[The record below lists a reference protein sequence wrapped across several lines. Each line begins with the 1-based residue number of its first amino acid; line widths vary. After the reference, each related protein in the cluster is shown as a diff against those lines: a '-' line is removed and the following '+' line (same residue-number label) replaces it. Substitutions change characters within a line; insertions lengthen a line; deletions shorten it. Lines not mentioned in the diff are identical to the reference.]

1 MRQNAALTTTNYRAD
16 PDHMRLSAGAL
27 CLVALATVAVPARQ
41 THAQSAHKTENVVLI
56 VSDGLRW
63 QEIFRGAERP
73 LMSRAP
79 GGVSDTSA
87 LLARYWRND
96 PAERRAALFP
106 FLWGTVAREGQIF
119 GNQDEGSVARIE
131 NTFRFSYP
139 GYSEML
145 TGQFDPRVN
154 SNDFPPNP
162 NVTVFE
168 FLARDP
174 AFRGKVAAIATWDAF
189 HRIFNEQ
196 RAGFDVIAGWNTP
209 FTGDLAQSPR
219 GAMLNELYR
228 TSARYWDDNT
238 FDAPM
243 HQVAKEY
250 LAARK
255 PRLLFVGYGET
266 DEWAHRGRY
275 DLLLESAHQMD
286 GFVADLWSTMQ
297 SMPQYRDKTTFII
310 TTDHGR
316 GSGDR
321 AWKNHGEKVEGA
333 ENIWIAV
340 IGPDTPALG
349 ERANVAPV
357 TQSQI
362 AATIASLVGMA
373 NPFRSFAPNAAL
385 PLPIR

>member
-1 MRQNAALTTTNYRAD
+1 MVNS
-16 PDHMRLSAGAL
+16 HMHFSTRPLFLLALSAFFA
-27 CLVALATVAVPARQ
+27 APS
-41 THAQSAHKTENVVLI
+41 HAQGAARTENVVLI

-73 LMSRAP
+73 LMSRTP
-79 GGVSDTSA
+79 GGVSDTNA
-87 LLARYWRND
+87 LLAKYWRD
-96 PAERRAALFP
+96 DVAARRAVLFP

-119 GNQDEGSVARIE
+119 GNQDKGSVARIE

-139 GYSEML
+139 GYNEML
-145 TGQFDPRVN
+145 TGRFDPRVN
-154 SNDFPPNP
+154 SNEYPPNP

-189 HRIFNEQ
+189 HRIFNRE
-196 RAGFDVIAGWNTP
+196 RAGIDVIAGWDPP
-209 FTGDLAQSPR
+209 FTGDLARSPR
-219 GAMLNELYR
+219 GAMLNELYK
-228 TSARYWDDNT
+228 TSVRYWRDNT

-243 HQVAKEY
+243 HQVTKEY

-266 DEWAHRGRY
+266 DEWAHGGRY
-275 DLLLESAHQMD
+275 DLVLESAHQMD
-286 GFVADLWSTMQ
+286 NFVADLWTTMQ
-297 SMPQYRDKTTFII
+297 SMPRYRGKTTFII
-310 TTDHGR
+310 TADHGR

-321 AWKNHGEKVEGA
+321 EWKNHGENVEGA

-340 IGPDTPALG
+340 IGPDTPPLG
-349 ERANVAPV
+349 ERANIAPV

-373 NPFRSFAPNAAL
+373 SPFRALAPNTAP

>member
-1 MRQNAALTTTNYRAD
+1 MTASIRLIAIAAACALG
-16 PDHMRLSAGAL
+16 SASY
-27 CLVALATVAVPARQ
+27 
-41 THAQSAHKTENVVLI
+41 AQSAPRTENVVLI

-63 QEIFRGAERP
+63 QEIFRGAERA
-73 LMSRAP
+73 LISRSP
-79 GGVSDTSA
+79 GGVSDTSG

-96 PAERRAALFP
+96 ADSRRAVLFP
-106 FLWGTVAREGQIF
+106 FLWGTVARQGQIF
-119 GNQDEGSVARIE
+119 GNQDKGSVARIE

-139 GYSEML
+139 GYSEMI
-145 TGQFDPRVN
+145 TGRFDPRIN
-154 SNDFPPNP
+154 SNEYPPNP
-162 NVTVFE
+162 NVSVFE
-168 FLARDP
+168 LLAREP
-174 AFRGKVAAIATWDAF
+174 AFRGKVAAIATWGAF
-189 HRIFNEQ
+189 DRIFNRE
-196 RAGFDVIAGWNTP
+196 RAGIDVIAGWKQP

-228 TSARYWDDNT
+228 TSVRYWDDNT

-243 HQVAKEY
+243 HLVMKEY
-250 LAARK
+250 LSARK
-255 PRLLFVGYGET
+255 PRVLFVGYGET
-266 DEWAHRGRY
+266 DEWAHGGRY

-286 GFVADLWSTMQ
+286 SFVADLWATMQ

-310 TTDHGR
+310 TADHGR

-321 AWKNHGEKVEGA
+321 EWKNHGEKVEGA

-373 NPFRSFAPNAAL
+373 NPFRASAPNIAP

>member
-1 MRQNAALTTTNYRAD
+1 
-16 PDHMRLSAGAL
+16 MRLSARGIYLLAL
-27 CLVALATVAVPARQ
+27 SCTIAPIPSAYG
-41 THAQSAHKTENVVLI
+41 QSASRTENVVLI

-63 QEIFRGAERP
+63 QEVFRGAERS
-73 LMSRAP
+73 LMSRTP
-79 GGVSDTSA
+79 GGVSDTTA
-87 LLARYWRND
+87 LIAKYWRD
-96 PAERRAALFP
+96 DAAARRAVLFP

-119 GNQDEGSVARIE
+119 GNQDKGSVGRIE

-145 TGQFDPRVN
+145 TGRFDPRIN
-154 SNDFPPNP
+154 SNEYPPNP

-174 AFRGKVAAIATWDAF
+174 AFRGKVAAIATWGAF
-189 HRIFNEQ
+189 HRIFNKD
-196 RAGFDVIAGWNTP
+196 RAGIDVIAGWSPP
-209 FTGDLAQSPR
+209 FTSDLAKSPR

-228 TSARYWDDNT
+228 TSIRYWDDNT

-243 HQVAKEY
+243 QLVTKEY

-255 PRLLFVGYGET
+255 PRVLFVGYGET
-266 DEWAHRGRY
+266 DEWAHGGRY

-286 GFVADLWSTMQ
+286 SFVADLWTTMQ
-297 SMPQYRDKTTFII
+297 SVPEYRGKTTFII
-310 TTDHGR
+310 TADHGR

-321 AWKNHGEKVEGA
+321 EWKNHGEKVEGA
-333 ENIWIAV
+333 QNIWIAV
-340 IGPDTPALG
+340 IGPDTPPLG

-362 AATIASLVGMA
+362 ASTIASLVGMA
-373 NPFRSFAPNAAL
+373 NPFRAFAPNTAL